1 MCFAA
6 AILSSMSLR
15 DGYMSQP
22 RNGTPGDVEEIHWP
36 SLVAAVSSISAVGI
50 AIGLGLP
57 LLSIILEKRGIPSTL
72 IGLNTAMA
80 GVAAMVAAP
89 ITTKLAHR
97 FGVAQTMIWAVVIS
111 ALSALCFY
119 YAQDFWMWFPLR
131 FAFHGATTTL
141 FILSEF
147 WINAASPPSK
157 RGFVLGIYAT
167 VLSLGFAAGPLLFSV
182 LGSDGILP
190 FAVGACAILLA
201 AVPIFIARYE
211 SPVLEEKPELHFMR
225 YVFLVPSATA
235 AVFIFGA
242 VEAGGLAL
250 FPIYAVRASFTESQA
265 ALLLTVMGIGN
276 MIFQIP
282 VGLLSDRMKD
292 KRPLLAGM
300 AFMGL
305 IGSLMLPFLVH
316 SWVMM
321 AGVLLFWGGC
331 VAGLY
336 TVGLSHLG
344 SRLTGSDLA
353 AANAA
358 FVFCYAV
365 GTVAGPQ
372 VIGAAIDVAGNNGFA
387 WAIAGFF
394 GLYALLSAARLLFI
408 RKRT

>member
-1 MCFAA
+1 
-6 AILSSMSLR
+6 
-15 DGYMSQP
+15 MSQP
-22 RNGTPGDVEEIHWP
+22 RNGTTPGDVEEIHWP

-80 GVAAMVAAP
+80 GVAAMAAAP
-89 ITTKLAHR
+89 ITTKLAHKY
-97 FGVAQTMIWAVVIS
+97 GVAPTMIWAVVIS
-111 ALSALCFY
+111 AISALGFY

-167 VLSLGFAAGPLLFSV
+167 VLSFGFAGGPLLFSI

-190 FAVGACAILLA
+190 FAVGAGAVLLA
-201 AVPIFIARYE
+201 AIPIYIARYE

-225 YVFLVPSATA
+225 YVFLVPTATA

-276 MIFQIP
+276 VIFQIP

-292 KRPLLAGM
+292 KRPLLAAM

-305 IGSLMLPFLVH
+305 IGSLMLPVLVH
-316 SWVMM
+316 S
-321 AGVLLFWGGC
+321 
-331 VAGLY
+331 
-336 TVGLSHLG
+336 
-344 SRLTGSDLA
+344 
-353 AANAA
+353 
-358 FVFCYAV
+358 
-365 GTVAGPQ
+365 
-372 VIGAAIDVAGNNGFA
+372 GF
-387 WAIAGFF
+387 
-394 GLYALLSAARLLFI
+394 
-408 RKRT
+408 

>member
-1 MCFAA
+1 
-6 AILSSMSLR
+6 
-15 DGYMSQP
+15 MSQP

-36 SLVAAVSSISAVGI
+36 SLVAAVSAISAVGI

-80 GVAAMVAAP
+80 GIAAMVAAP
-89 ITTKLAHR
+89 ITTKLAHAY
-97 FGVAQTMIWAVVIS
+97 GVAPTMMWAVLVS
-111 ALSALCFY
+111 ALSAIGFY
-119 YAQDFWMWFPLR
+119 YAMDFWMWFPLR

-167 VLSLGFAAGPLLFSV
+167 VLSLGFAAGPLLFSI

-190 FAVGACAILLA
+190 FAVGACAILIA
-201 AVPIFIARYE
+201 AIPIFIARNE

-282 VGLLSDRMKD
+282 VGLLSDRIKD
-292 KRPLLAGM
+292 KRVLLAGM

-316 SWVMM
+316 SWVLM

-387 WAIAGFF
+387 WAIAAFF
-394 GLYALLSAARLLFI
+394 GIYALLSAVRLLFI
-408 RKRT
+408 RKRA

>member
-1 MCFAA
+1 
-6 AILSSMSLR
+6 
-15 DGYMSQP
+15 MSQP
-22 RNGTPGDVEEIHWP
+22 RNGTTPGDVEEIHWP
-36 SLVAAVSSISAVGI
+36 SLVAAISSISAVGI

-80 GVAAMVAAP
+80 GVAAMAAAP
-89 ITTKLAHR
+89 ITTKLAHKY
-97 FGVAQTMIWAVVIS
+97 GVAPTMIWAVVIS
-111 ALSALCFY
+111 AISALGFY

-167 VLSLGFAAGPLLFSV
+167 VLSLGFAGGPLLFSI
-182 LGSDGILP
+182 LGSEGVLP
-190 FAVGACAILLA
+190 FAVGAGAVLLA
-201 AVPIFIARYE
+201 AIPIYIARYE

-225 YVFLVPSATA
+225 YVFLVPTATA

-276 MIFQIP
+276 VIFQIP

-292 KRPLLAGM
+292 KRPLLAAM

-305 IGSLMLPFLVH
+305 IGSLMLPVLVH
-316 SWVMM
+316 SWILM
-321 AGVLLFWGGC
+321 ATVLLFWGGC

-372 VIGAAIDVAGNNGFA
+372 VIGAAIDVAGNDGFA

-394 GLYALLSAARLLFI
+394 GLYALLSSIRLLFL
-408 RKRT
+408 RKRA